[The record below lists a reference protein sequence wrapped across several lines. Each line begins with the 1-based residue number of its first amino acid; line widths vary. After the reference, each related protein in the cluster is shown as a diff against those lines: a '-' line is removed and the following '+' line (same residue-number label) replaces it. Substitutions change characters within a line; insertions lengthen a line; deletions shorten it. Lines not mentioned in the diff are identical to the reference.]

1 MMPAYQLNLPL
12 IVFIASTFLLQLM
25 EVGKSTNLIVSGFF
39 AFFSLGVI
47 SAFVSQKYQ
56 QKVNL
61 KKVQFYNGIL
71 IVLLVFCVGNGI
83 IHWYK
88 LLPIDIR
95 TIIFFVLLLIF
106 FIVLLKAVRQLNTIV
121 KSVK

>member
-1 MMPAYQLNLPL
+1 MMPTYQLNLPL
-12 IVFIASTFLLQLM
+12 IIFIAATFLLQLM

-47 SAFVSQKYQ
+47 SALVSQRYQ

-61 KKVQFYNGIL
+61 KKVHLYNGIL
-71 IVLLVFCVGNGI
+71 GVLVVLNIGNGI

-88 LLPIDIR
+88 LMPLTIR
-95 TIIFFVLLLIF
+95 TSIFFVLLLIF
-106 FIVLLKAVRQLNTIV
+106 LIVLLRAIRLLNASI
-121 KSVK
+121 KSAK